1 MKKLSML
8 GIVGGATLLAA
19 VAFSLQWSHVG
30 PAVPLLTVSHAN
42 AQYYYGP
49 YRRHVR
55 RVYRRAYRRAYYG
68 GYPYSYGG
76 YYGGY
81 PYSYGGYG
89 IGYGGYGVGYGGY
102 GIGYRGYGGYYRPY

>member
-8 GIVGGATLLAA
+8 GIVGGAALLAA
-19 VAFSLQWSHVG
+19 VPLSLQWSQET
-30 PAVPLLTVSHAN
+30 AVPLLTLSHAN